1 MADSDDDAAPDE
13 PVIGGGA
20 KPGISLN
27 IGGGKSSSFREE
39 SAEIAGGEVTL
50 LIKNEEGKEVSSS
63 VRSTLPAPDPHAA
76 PAAPTPYLLLT
87 TQFAVGFTVEAVK
100 ALCKKLFDLGEEKP
114 ITVCAPVCSRAM
126 EPPAAHMVSVRRLSV
141 FPGSRAASGRHA
153 HDGPNVAER
162 LRRDQAG
169 RDGCDRHEAQMRSRH
184 TRARGPIRGTG
195 RLRSSLSR
203 SGRSVTAGRPKV

>member
-1 MADSDDDAAPDE
+1 MGNKSGTSKDHRVGNNSAHMADSDDDAAPDE

-114 ITVCAPVCSRAM
+114 ITVCATPSALARWSRPPHIWSQCSACPNSQDL
-126 EPPAAHMVSVRRLSV
+126 ELLL
-141 FPGSRAASGRHA
+141 
-153 HDGPNVAER
+153 DGTPMM
-162 LRRDQAG
+162 DP
-169 RDGCDRHEAQMRSRH
+169 M
-184 TRARGPIRGTG
+184 
-195 RLRSSLSR
+195 SLSDY
-203 SGRSVTAGRPKV
+203 GAIKPGETVAIDMKLK